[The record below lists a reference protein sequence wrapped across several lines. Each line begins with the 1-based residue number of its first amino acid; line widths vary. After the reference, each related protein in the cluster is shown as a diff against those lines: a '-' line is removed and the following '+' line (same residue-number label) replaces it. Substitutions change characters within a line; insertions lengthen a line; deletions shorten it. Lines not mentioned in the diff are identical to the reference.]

1 MNKVIKILITV
12 VALYLCSMQLN
23 IFSVKEMLNNINYL
37 FLIPIL
43 VSIICHLY
51 FLASRWHF
59 LNKTLHI
66 KQSKNKIYYATFY
79 GFALN
84 QILPTSIGGDGYRIY
99 ILKQLK
105 NKITN
110 SIYAVTLDRFFGLY
124 FLVLITMLSSLYLG
138 KINYLF
144 FFMSL
149 AIFFTFIIS
158 FIIFLID
165 VQVRNKV
172 INFFFKL
179 NYDLNNLIFSK
190 NNFNIV
196 LSSIISKFFNILIF
210 LFTLYLLNF
219 DVTLD
224 KILIIPLILFFGSLP
239 ISFAGWGLR
248 EGVSIYLFSFLF
260 IDINQ
265 SFTVSFMFGF
275 LQLMFALFVFIFNL
289 LYEEK

>member
-1 MNKVIKILITV
+1 
-12 VALYLCSMQLN
+12 
-23 IFSVKEMLNNINYL
+23 MLNNLNHL
-37 FLIPIL
+37 FLIPIF

-51 FLASRWHF
+51 FLALRWHY

-66 KQSKNKIYYATFY
+66 KQSKKNIYYATFY

-84 QILPTSIGGDGYRIY
+84 QILPTSIGGDGYRVY

-105 NKITN
+105 NKIMN

-124 FLVLITMLSSLYLG
+124 FLVLITMLASFYLG
-138 KINYLF
+138 KINDLF
-144 FFMSL
+144 LFVSL
-149 AIFFTFIIS
+149 AIFFIFVIS
-158 FIIFLID
+158 FIIFLINI
-165 VQVRNKV
+165 QVKNKV
-172 INFFFKL
+172 VNFFFKL
-179 NYDLNNLIFSK
+179 NHDLNSIIFSK
-190 NNFNIV
+190 NNLSIV
-196 LSSIISKFFNILIF
+196 IFSIISKFFNILIF

-219 DVTLD
+219 DITFD

-248 EGVSIYLFSFLF
+248 EAVSIYLFSFLY

-275 LQLMFALFVFIFNL
+275 LQLMFALFVFILNL
-289 LYEEK
+289 LYAKK

>member
-1 MNKVIKILITV
+1 
-12 VALYLCSMQLN
+12 MQLN

-224 KILIIPLILFFGSLP
+224 KILIIPLILFYQ
-239 ISFAGWGLR
+239 I
-248 EGVSIYLFSFLF
+248 E
-260 IDINQ
+260 
-265 SFTVSFMFGF
+265 
-275 LQLMFALFVFIFNL
+275 
-289 LYEEK
+289 